1 MDQLLFGALHRETE
15 MERAARIAFNLATLG
30 VTTVAARI
38 AQRKSS
44 HSTESSSD
52 RDPSNLTLLGL
63 GLLALMF
70 GYRK

>member
-1 MDQLLFGALHRETE
+1 MK
-15 MERAARIAFNLATLG
+15 RAARLALNLATLG
-30 VTTVAARI
+30 VTTVAARV

-44 HSTESSSD
+44 LSTESTSD

>member
-1 MDQLLFGALHRETE
+1 MK
-15 MERAARIAFNLATLG
+15 RAARLALNLATLG
-30 VTTVAARI
+30 VTTVAARV

-44 HSTESSSD
+44 HSTESTSD
-52 RDPSNLTLLGL
+52 RDPGNLTLLGL